1 MDDDGFA
8 EFTGATV
15 AIVGLG
21 LMGGSLGLALR
32 QRRLAGRVVGI
43 VRRPETAEQ
52 ALHLGAADATTT
64 DPRQGV
70 HDASLVVLATPVRT
84 ILEQIPLLA
93 PHLAEGAIVTDLG
106 STKTAI
112 TQAMAALP
120 GYVQPIGGH
129 PMCGKEV
136 AGLAA
141 AEPSLFDG
149 ATWAL
154 TPLQRTRPATIDRM
168 RALVQAVGAR
178 PLMVEPDRHDRLVAA
193 ISHLPYLLAVSLTQ
207 VVTEV
212 GQDDDTVWRLASSG
226 FRDTSRLAASDV
238 QMLLDILVT
247 NRRYVRLM
255 LQSART
261 HLADL
266 DGLLDDEAALR
277 GVLERVQA
285 QRAGWRPGE

>member
-8 EFTGATV
+8 GFAGATV
-15 AIVGLG
+15 AVVGLG
-21 LMGGSLGLALR
+21 LMGGSLGMALR
-32 QRRLAGRVVGI
+32 QRRLVGRVVGV
-43 VRRPETAEQ
+43 VRRPEVAAQ
-52 ALHLGAADATTT
+52 AIRLGAADATTT
-64 DPRQGV
+64 DLAEGV
-70 HDASLVVLATPVRT
+70 RGAALVVLATPVRT
-84 ILEQIPLLA
+84 ILEQIPRLE
-93 PHLAEGAIVTDLG
+93 PHLADGAIVTDLG

-112 TQAMAALP
+112 TQTMAALP
-120 GYVQPIGGH
+120 GHVQPIGGH

-154 TPLQRTRPATIDRM
+154 TPLQRTRPATIERM

-207 VVTEV
+207 VAEVV
-212 GQDDDTVWRLASSG
+212 GQDDDAVWRLAASG

-238 QMLLDILVT
+238 QMMLDILIT

-255 LQSART
+255 LQSARAR
-261 HLADL
+261 LADL
-266 DGLLDDEAALR
+266 DRLLDDETALR
-277 GVLERVQA
+277 AVLEAAQA
-285 QRAGWRPGE
+285 QRAGWRPGG